1 MAGKNKKGR
10 LKQKELMNLKVA
22 SGNAPEVKDDNTA
35 HASEVKDDT
44 ASNLR
49 DLNRILV
56 EGIDKLREEKVTLS
70 QNLTRMISQ
79 IEAEKKMN
87 EELKEAE
94 RELRKEL
101 AKKEQEHEAAI
112 SKAKHEIYVKENECT
127 AMSFDKNKVEATVL
141 QLKDQIQVISA
152 ESDARRK
159 AWDLEKNKLREL
171 SEELAKKDH
180 EHEAA
185 ISKVRTRL
193 QEAKQEIHVKENDC
207 TAVIFDKNKLEA
219 SVWG

>member
-1 MAGKNKKGR
+1 
-10 LKQKELMNLKVA
+10 MNLKVA

-101 AKKEQEHEAAI
+101 AKKEQDREAAI
-112 SKAKHEIYVKENECT
+112 SKADTQLQEAKHEIYVKENECT

-141 QLKDQIQVISA
+141 QLKDQI
-152 ESDARRK
+152 K
-159 AWDLEKNKLREL
+159 
-171 SEELAKKDH
+171 
-180 EHEAA
+180 
-185 ISKVRTRL
+185 
-193 QEAKQEIHVKENDC
+193 
-207 TAVIFDKNKLEA
+207 
-219 SVWG
+219 